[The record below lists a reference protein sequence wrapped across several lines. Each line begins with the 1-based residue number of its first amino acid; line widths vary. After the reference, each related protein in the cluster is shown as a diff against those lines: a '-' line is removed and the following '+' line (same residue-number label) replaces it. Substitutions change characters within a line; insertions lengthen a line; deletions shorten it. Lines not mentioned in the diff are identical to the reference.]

1 MQLNFA
7 TLPNQEKAFIYQN
20 INASYLEKPIEIKD
34 FKPEDLLTEN
44 QIDLVIYNH
53 KLYQDNEAGKEY
65 FYKIEQ
71 LKQTLSSRVAFLP
84 SSLFNEKLMSE
95 MTSFNEIEIKKIEHS
110 YQQWLMKIKLS
121 TIEEL
126 YTLSLK
132 LKNLWLDDHGQ
143 FYDLLWNLIKK
154 LSGAQHVQFL
164 FRDLAELGLVE
175 ELKKEKLITYSFQ
188 GDYHPSLSPADEIH
202 FKIYQQLSHGC
213 HDMELM
219 SHDIERQQTTLL
231 IQIEE
236 SVLLVMLSHAHIDQL
251 FLSLLKSLIRTTQEL
266 LAVRKKNKH

>member
-164 FRDLAELGLVE
+164 FRDLA
-175 ELKKEKLITYSFQ
+175 
-188 GDYHPSLSPADEIH
+188 
-202 FKIYQQLSHGC
+202 
-213 HDMELM
+213 
-219 SHDIERQQTTLL
+219 
-231 IQIEE
+231 
-236 SVLLVMLSHAHIDQL
+236 
-251 FLSLLKSLIRTTQEL
+251 
-266 LAVRKKNKH
+266 